1 MSLFYP
7 PVVILYENY
16 TFYPN
21 LGYTFLYKGPG
32 VLMKVRF
39 FAIAVLISVLAF
51 PACVSSNPGVRRVDA
66 GSQIDLSGY
75 WNDTDVR
82 IVCEALI
89 KDLLKSP
96 EVDQAI
102 KTKGSKKPAVLV
114 GRFRNESDEHINTA
128 IIARIME
135 AEIFKSGKL
144 DFVAGG
150 GTRDEIRAE
159 RQDQQS
165 NASEATAAALA
176 KETGADYLLTGAV
189 RTIIDRADNMT
200 VRTYFVNAEMSNIE
214 TNQRMWMGQNS
225 DIKKIITKAKVK
237 I

>member
-1 MSLFYP
+1 MR
-7 PVVILYENY
+7 
-16 TFYPN
+16 T
-21 LGYTFLYKGPG
+21 
-32 VLMKVRF
+32 RF
-39 FAIAVLISVLAF
+39 FAMAVLVSVLAF
-51 PACVSSNPGVRRVDA
+51 SACTSTPGVKRVDA

-89 KDLLKSP
+89 KDCLNSP
-96 EVDQAI
+96 NVDQAI
-102 KTKGSKKPAVLV
+102 RAKGGKKPVVLI
-114 GRFRNESDEHINTA
+114 GRFRNESDEHIDTA
-128 IIARIME
+128 IISNIME
-135 AEIFKSGKL
+135 ATIFNSGKL

-165 NASEATAAALA
+165 NASETTAAALGN
-176 KETGADYLLTGAV
+176 ETGADFLLTGTV
-189 RTIIDRADNMT
+189 RTIIDRAGNKT

-225 DIKKIITKAKVK
+225 EIKKLITRPKAKL
-237 I
+237 